1 MKNYVLLF
9 VIISVLISCDRKNP
23 NQSSQRIMQSQLLK
37 NSKRIL
43 SDSSIIK
50 NKFYVP
56 IYSDIYQRSKNDK
69 TLLTATLS
77 IRNTSEYDSIYLGR
91 VDYFNTQGKLVTRFL
106 KDTTFL
112 YPLETI
118 DYVIEERDT
127 LGGSGA
133 NFIVE
138 WYGKENL
145 TPVVQAVM
153 IGGLGNKSFSFT
165 TQGSLV
171 RESVKKK

>member
-1 MKNYVLLF
+1 MKNFLVLF
-9 VIISVLISCDRKNP
+9 LIFSLSIACSKANP
-23 NQSSQRIMQSQLLK
+23 NSTSQKKMQTQLLK
-37 NSKRIL
+37 NAKFIV
-43 SDSSIIK
+43 SDSSIFKSKI
-50 NKFYVP
+50 YVP
-56 IYSDIYQRSKNDK
+56 IYSDIYQRSEFEK

-77 IRNTSEYDSIYLGR
+77 IRNTSEYDSLYLGR
-91 VDYFNTQGKLVTRFL
+91 VDYFNTKGSLVTKFL
-106 KDTTFL
+106 KDTIFL

-145 TPVVQAVM
+145 TPVLQAVM
-153 IGGLGNKSFSFT
+153 IGGLGTKSFSFT
-165 TQGSLV
+165 TQGTLV
-171 RESVKKK
+171 RESNDKK